1 MHRKNGGR
9 LRGDLLAHLFSVDA
23 KRTRIAV
30 GKYWSESVPSDR
42 VRCGVKRETWQ
53 DDFAM
58 QIQRLHHQKKS
69 RRAAGDCHAV
79 FHSQISCRRF
89 FKLSD
94 IASRSKLLAGKDCLH
109 VAEKFRFRYHLRN
122 DERKHLFKCRASTGV
137 ARQLR
142 AVPDSDHFR
151 GPGLLAYS
159 PIVFAGN
166 LRWIA
171 RLADSPGS

>member
-94 IASRSKLLAGKDCLH
+94 IDSRSKLLAGKDCLH
-109 VAEKFRFRYHLRN
+109 VAEKFPFRYHLRN
-122 DERKHLFKCRASTGV
+122 AERKHLFNSRPTTCFPP
-137 ARQLR
+137 QLPPLPVS
-142 AVPDSDHFR
+142 ALFPVPPS
-151 GPGLLAYS
+151 LL
-159 PIVFAGN
+159 I
-166 LRWIA
+166 
-171 RLADSPGS
+171 